1 MKAKFSSFLSIIIS
15 LLSFFN
21 GQAQVDADATLKT
34 KALYANLKVIQ
45 ESKNIL
51 FGQEF
56 FNSFRY
62 SSGSAHGDKDF
73 SDSKEVTGSHPAVL
87 GSDFHY
93 YLEKSA
99 TEKSYHTEA
108 VKWAYQLGY
117 VITYDWHLSARGTNS
132 YQFAGSPPG
141 LVNNIVADLNGDRA
155 WFLGEL
161 DKVITIINNDLKVG
175 NDTVP
180 IVFRPF
186 HEMNGNWFWWGSA
199 ATSAANYRA
208 LYALTVDYVKERT
221 KSVLFCWSPNLPLD
235 FNYYPGDEYVDLVGL
250 DYYEINAVTLRT
262 QLGALVDFA
271 EQHEKIAVL
280 SETGN
285 RVLGDNASLYWNQTI
300 LPAILDDPA
309 GKAWKIS
316 WLLTWINASWSFP
329 YVPHASSSETAK
341 NSFRNFKE
349 SPYIIFGNEIPA
361 MYGNDPVMALVSAK
375 ETHQVDLY
383 PIPVSADLTIEI
395 SGFDNAASMVFFDM
409 LGREVHSIRQTT
421 DKVVLQSME
430 DFTPGIYSIVV
441 SDGRNTIRKK
451 FLVE

>member
-1 MKAKFSSFLSIIIS
+1 MKANFSLFVSIFILLISFH
-15 LLSFFN
+15 N
-21 GQAQVDADATLKT
+21 AYAQVDTDATIKT
-34 KALYANLKVIQ
+34 KALYTNLKVIQ
-45 ESKNIL
+45 DSKNIL

-62 SSGSAHGDKDF
+62 SSGGAHGDKDF

-132 YQFAGSPPG
+132 YQFAGSPPD

-161 DKVITIINNDLKVG
+161 DKVIDIINNDLRVG
-175 NDTVP
+175 NDTIP

-199 ATSAANYRA
+199 ATSATNYRA
-208 LYALTVDYVKERT
+208 LYALTVDYVKDRT
-221 KSVLFCWSPNLPLD
+221 KSVMFCWSPNLPLD
-235 FNYYPGDEYVDLVGL
+235 FNYYPGDEYVDFVGL
-250 DYYEINAVTLRT
+250 DYYEINAATLRT

-285 RVLGDNASLYWNQTI
+285 RVLGDNASLYWNQTV

-329 YVPHASSSETAK
+329 YVPHASSSQAAK
-341 NSFRNFKE
+341 NSFISFKE

-361 MYGNDPVMALVSAK
+361 LYGNDPITAVAA
-375 ETHQVDLY
+375 ERATHQLELY
-383 PIPVSADLTIEI
+383 PVPVIDDLTIELK
-395 SGFDNAASMVFFDM
+395 GFDSTTSLMFFDV
-409 LGREVHSIRQTT
+409 LGREVHSINQTT
-421 DKVVLQSME
+421 DKVIHQSLNS
-430 DFTPGIYSIVV
+430 FTPGIYSLVV
-441 SDGRNTIRKK
+441 SDGLKTIRKK